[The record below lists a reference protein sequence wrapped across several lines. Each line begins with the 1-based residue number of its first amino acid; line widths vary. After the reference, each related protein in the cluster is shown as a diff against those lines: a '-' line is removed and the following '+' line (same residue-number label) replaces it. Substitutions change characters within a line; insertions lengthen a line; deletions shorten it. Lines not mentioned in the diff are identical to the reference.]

1 MKKLTSLLI
10 FVGLAFNVSGQDQPK
25 NLKDVFKADWLIGTW
40 ERKNDEGQVF
50 SVTYGWKIQDV
61 LMFKES
67 KGSDGKV
74 QSFVT
79 IWLDV
84 DEDKVLFQHYANKRS
99 PTSRRRAIA
108 GEIKVDG
115 DKVIKTDNWKVQKLS
130 KERIE
135 SRVESIVAN
144 QLASGEVQEAGVPEL
159 KQGIRNYF
167 ERTSGTNKHTYEKQG
182 EDKMVATSARKDE
195 SGQFVAIPNLAP
207 RTYTR
212 KKE

>member
-10 FVGLAFNVSGQDQPK
+10 FVGLAINVSGQDQPK
-25 NLKDVFKADWLIGTW
+25 NLKEAFKADWLIGTW
-40 ERKNDEGQVF
+40 ESKNDEGQVVSSQTF
-50 SVTYGWKIQDV
+50 GWKIQDV
-61 LMFKES
+61 LMVRES

-130 KERIE
+130 KEQIE

-144 QLASGEVQEAGVPEL
+144 QLASGAVQEAGVPEL

-167 ERTSGTNKHTYEKQG
+167 QRTSGTRRYTYEKQG
-182 EDKMVATSARKDE
+182 EDKMAMTHATKNT
-195 SGQFVAIPNLAP
+195 SGEFVARDPVTL
-207 RTYTR
+207 TR
-212 KKE
+212 KKD